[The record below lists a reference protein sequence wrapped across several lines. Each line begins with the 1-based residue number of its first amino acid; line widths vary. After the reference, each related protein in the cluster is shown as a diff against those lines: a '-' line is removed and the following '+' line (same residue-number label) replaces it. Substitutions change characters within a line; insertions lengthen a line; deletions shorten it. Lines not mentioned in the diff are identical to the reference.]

1 MVRIK
6 GANSDYEYSVA
17 NETVQAVDPQPEK
30 LYLKLFICPYDQPSS
45 VDPHKAEEP
54 CCNGIDRTCPN
65 QGKKQGHALIQLH
78 QEDGIQLV
86 TDNNNQIVINQKGNI
101 QLLPSP
107 GGQAEVNGALLVKQQ
122 NQVLLEI
129 SNQTISLQLG
139 GAKISLTPAGKIE
152 ISTPNQQGE
161 VKINGNLTIQ
171 GNLTVTGKIVG
182 DFDLSQAKV
191 SLSEASLKAISEEVK
206 KRLQQS

>member
-6 GANSDYEYSVA
+6 GANSDYKYSAGKV
-17 NETVQAVDPQPEK
+17 EKVEPQPEK
-30 LYLKLFICPYDQPSS
+30 VYLKLFICPYDQPSS
-45 VDPHKAEEP
+45 VEP
-54 CCNGIDRTCPN
+54 NEGNCCNGIDRTCPN

-86 TDNNNQIVINQKGNI
+86 TDNNNQIVINQQGNI
-101 QLLPSP
+101 ELIPSP
-107 GGQAEVNGALLVKQQ
+107 GGQAEVNGALMVKQQ
-122 NQVLLEI
+122 DELLLEI

-152 ISTPNQQGE
+152 ISTPKQQGE

-171 GNLTVTGKIVG
+171 GNLTVTGKIIG
-182 DFDLSQAKV
+182 DFDLSKANV
-191 SLSEASLKAISEEVK
+191 SLSEASLTAISEEVK

>member
-45 VDPHKAEEP
+45 VEP
-54 CCNGIDRTCPN
+54 NEGNCCNGIDRTCPN

-129 SNQTISLQLG
+129 SDQTISLQLG

-171 GNLTVTGKIVG
+171 GNLTVTGKIIG
-182 DFDLSQAKV
+182 DFDLSKANV
-191 SLSEASLKAISEEVK
+191 SLSEASLKAITDEVSK
-206 KRLQQS
+206 KLGQS

>member
-6 GANSDYEYSVA
+6 GANSDYKYSAGKV
-17 NETVQAVDPQPEK
+17 EKVEPQPEK
-30 LYLKLFICPYDQPSS
+30 VYLKLFICPYDQPSS
-45 VDPHKAEEP
+45 VEP
-54 CCNGIDRTCPN
+54 NEGNCCNGIDRTCPN

-139 GAKISLTPAGKIE
+139 EAKISLTPKGDIE
-152 ISTPNQQGE
+152 ITTSKSKGE
-161 VKINGNLTIQ
+161 VKIEGNLTIN

-182 DFDLSQAKV
+182 DFDLSKAKV

-206 KRLQQS
+206 KRLEQA

>member
-6 GANSDYEYSVA
+6 GANSDYQYSA
-17 NETVQAVDPQPEK
+17 GKVQKVEPQPEK
-30 LYLKLFICPYDQPSS
+30 VYLKLFICPYDQPSS
-45 VDPHKAEEP
+45 VEP
-54 CCNGIDRTCPN
+54 NEGNCCNGIDRTCPN

-78 QEDGIQLV
+78 QETGIQLV
-86 TDNNNQIVINQKGNI
+86 TDKDNQIVINQQGNI
-101 QLLPSP
+101 QLIPSS
-107 GGQAEVNGALLVKQQ
+107 GGKAEVNGALMVKQQ

-139 GAKISLTPAGKIE
+139 EAKISLTPKGDIE
-152 ISTPNQQGE
+152 ITTSKSKGE
-161 VKINGNLTIQ
+161 VKIEGNLTIN

-182 DFDLSQAKV
+182 DFDLSKAKV

-206 KRLQQS
+206 KRLEQA

>member
-6 GANSDYEYSVA
+6 GANSDYKYSAGKV
-17 NETVQAVDPQPEK
+17 EKVEPQPEK
-30 LYLKLFICPYDQPSS
+30 VYLKLFICPYDQPSS
-45 VDPHKAEEP
+45 VEP
-54 CCNGIDRTCPN
+54 NEGNCCNGIDRTCPN

-129 SNQTISLQLG
+129 SDQTISLQLG
-139 GAKISLTPAGKIE
+139 GAKISLTPAARLKSPHPTSKE
-152 ISTPNQQGE
+152 KSR
-161 VKINGNLTIQ
+161 LT
-171 GNLTVTGKIVG
+171 GT
-182 DFDLSQAKV
+182 
-191 SLSEASLKAISEEVK
+191 
-206 KRLQQS
+206 